1 MSKGKAYANRK
12 PESQRPAGDLYETPS
27 LCVIELIKSGKFVPT
42 DARIYDPCCGKYA
55 IGNIL
60 RQYGYGNVKENDII
74 YGNDF
79 LKEDDKR
86 EYDAIIMNP
95 PFKLFDSFVEK
106 AKKKAWKVYCIGKM
120 NYFGA
125 HSRNV
130 NGLWKGLEWVLPFDR
145 MIAFD
150 KPEVNGKVECGM
162 MVTGFFVWNC
172 EYEGLPQIKVIDVQK
187 YIKPSTRIRSE

>member
-27 LCVIELIKSGKFVPT
+27 LCVIELIKNGKFVPT

>member
-1 MSKGKAYANRK
+1 MKGKAYANRK
-12 PESQRPAGDLYETPS
+12 KESERPLNDFYETPS
-27 LCVIELIKSGKFVPT
+27 LCVIELIKSGKFVPK

-55 IGNIL
+55 IGNVL
-60 RQYGYGNVKENDII
+60 RQYGYKNIKENDII

-79 LKEDDKR
+79 LQEDDKR
-86 EYDAIIMNP
+86 EYDAIIMNE
-95 PFKLFDSFVEK
+95 PFKLFDSFIEK

-145 MIAFD
+145 MIAYD
-150 KPEVNGKVECGM
+150 QKEDEEGKVGVGM
-162 MVTGFFVWNC
+162 MVSCWMCWNC
-172 EYEGLPQIKVIDVQK
+172 EYEGLPRIKVLDVQK
-187 YIKPSTRIRSE
+187 YIRSKK